1 MFDMEILN
9 VTLNPNDMGTG
20 FTLSNGNLTISSSTD
35 NRGIRATH
43 SKITGKWYWEVRFDS
58 GQVNASHIGISNK
71 QFLLTSLSPTSSN
84 WRAYFATGRI
94 LPENIAYGDTGLIG
108 NIIGIALDLDNG
120 ILEFYKNGVSMGRSH
135 TNVKEL
141 GEVYP
146 TFTSYSASSKIM
158 TVNFGAT
165 PFIYSIPSRFYSYD
179 GRQYKSVNKSLIH
192 HNSTFYYNSIKKIE
206 NITASASSSHSTSYL
221 PENAINEN
229 VTSDNSSKS
238 RWSSAVTD
246 LECWFMIQFS
256 DSVEINKIKFL
267 QFSYSI
273 SETYDRIKDCILE
286 FSDGSQY
293 TYTLPDK
300 SVQGNKPITE
310 DNWSTIEFPSKYT
323 RSIKIIKKSAYEG
336 NYRYT
341 TVIEFEAYLDNKK
354 IRKGDIINP
363 EWHSLPSPPTEQDYL
378 DYGMDD
384 LSIIPESAWQELE
397 GEVELCYYTDDLNKN
412 EASFNITTTPFTLAE
427 EWEDKT
433 ISVIEY
439 TDDPNQTE
447 SSITLETE
455 PFTIYDELGDEVDVL
470 YYTDDP
476 DKTEAKL
483 NITANYSPL
492 DELEGDFDVV
502 TYSEDLSEGDTLALS
517 VDALPV
523 GQLVIAPQSFAYL
536 GEIRSFISHLI
547 NSNNVGIIR
556 FIISFDDGATW
567 KSYSKGLGQWK
578 NVNIISPQNV
588 IKDGM
593 RYQTFNTIPEHQIK
607 AQPNG
612 NIKLAYYI
620 EETKHLNQ
628 PIGIDY
634 ISYRS
639 LVPQED
645 VKFNDVAFYV
655 LNTTATIDL
664 QFGGNKLTGTL
675 SDEDLTKVQYR
686 VLLNGKP
693 YHPRNGEFT
702 RLNAPPVNI
711 SLNINE
717 RDIIFEKENVIRVEF
732 KDSWGETDF
741 WEPPPFI
748 GTYSGIM
755 FKDEKGKYLSN
766 SFGDILKRLDFDV
779 IIAGQI
785 SLEQKV
791 IAKNETGQRV
801 QNLLLEVNKSVLPE
815 GVELQLSRSIP
826 FINEE
831 PLLFNK
837 FFEPDEEFEFYVRI
851 KTDIEAP
858 ANANGLFEV
867 KAKVQPV

>member
-1 MFDMEILN
+1 MEIID
-9 VTLNPNDMGTG
+9 VTLNPSDRGSG
-20 FTLSNGNLTISSSTD
+20 ITLSNGNLTVVNNNLAS
-35 NRGIRATH
+35 GVRATH
-43 SKITGKWYWEVRFDS
+43 GKTTGKWYWEVKLDNGDRGSFIGVS
-58 GQVNASHIGISNK
+58 NNA
-71 QFLLTSLSPTSSN
+71 LSMNSIYYKSFN
-84 WRAYFATGRI
+84 WRSVYSGGAKY
-94 LPENIAYGDTGLIG
+94 PEVTSYGNGWEIG
-108 NIIGIALDLDNG
+108 NIIGVALDLDNG
-120 ILEFYKNGVSMGRSH
+120 ILEFYKNGNSMGISH
-135 TNVKEL
+135 ANIKEL
-141 GEVYP
+141 GEVFP
-146 TFTSYSASSKIM
+146 IFASGSQKSITVTF
-158 TVNFGAT
+158 NFGST
-165 PFIYSIPSRFYSYD
+165 PFSYQIPYKHYSYD
-179 GRQYKSVNKSLIH
+179 GRQYGYAYKSLIH
-192 HNSTFYYNSIKKIE
+192 HNSTHK
-206 NITASASSSHSTSYL
+206 H
-221 PENAINEN
+221 
-229 VTSDNSSKS
+229 
-238 RWSSAVTD
+238 
-246 LECWFMIQFS
+246 
-256 DSVEINKIKFL
+256 
-267 QFSYSI
+267 
-273 SETYDRIKDCILE
+273 
-286 FSDGSQY
+286 Y
-293 TYTLPDK
+293 TNNQWT
-300 SVQGNKPITE
+300 
-310 DNWSTIEFPSKYT
+310 
-323 RSIKIIKKSAYEG
+323 
-336 NYRYT
+336 
-341 TVIEFEAYLDNKK
+341 
-354 IRKGDIINP
+354 
-363 EWHSLPSPPTEQDYL
+363 SLPSPPTEQDYL

-397 GEVELCYYTDDLNKN
+397 SEVELCYYTDDPNKS
-412 EASFNITTTPFTLAE
+412 EAGFNITTTPFTLAE

-439 TDDPNQTE
+439 TDDPNSSE

-455 PFTIYDELGDEVDVL
+455 PFTIYDELGDDVDVL

-476 DKTEAKL
+476 DKNEAKL

-502 TYSEDLSEGDTLALS
+502 TYSEDLDESDTLSLN
-517 VDALPV
+517 VEALPL
-523 GQLVIAPQSFAYL
+523 GQLVIQPNSFKYL
-536 GEIRSFISHLI
+536 GEIKSFISHLI

-556 FIISFDDGATW
+556 FIISFDNGVTW
-567 KSYSKGLGQWK
+567 KSYSKGLDTWRD
-578 NVNIISPQNV
+578 VNINSSDHANV
-588 IKDGM
+588 IKYGM
-593 RYQTFNTIPEHQIK
+593 RHQTFNDIPEHQIT
-607 AQPNG
+607 AHPNG

-645 VKFNDVAFYV
+645 VKFGDVAFYV
-655 LNTTATIDL
+655 LNTTAKIDL
-664 QFGGNKLTGTL
+664 DFGGNKLTGTL

-693 YHPRNGEFT
+693 YHPISGDYT
-702 RLNAPPVNI
+702 RLNASPLNI
-711 SLNINE
+711 SLNIDE
-717 RDIIFEKENVIRVEF
+717 RDIIFGQENMLRVEF
-732 KDSWGETDF
+732 KDSWGQEAYK
-741 WEPPPFI
+741 EIPFT

-755 FKDEKGKYLSN
+755 FKDASGKYLSN
-766 SFGDILKRLDFDV
+766 SFGDILKRLDFDF

-801 QNLLLEVNKSVLPE
+801 QNLLLEVNKDVLPE

>member
-1 MFDMEILN
+1 MNILP
-9 VTLNPNDMGTG
+9 VILNPNDLNSSN
-20 FTLSNGNLTISSSTD
+20 TLSNGDLTLVSGSQ
-35 NRGIRATH
+35 NAIRATH
-43 SKITGKWYWEVRFDS
+43 GKSSGKWYWEVKFDS
-58 GQVNASHIGISNK
+58 GNSSTWIGISNK
-71 QFLLTSLSPTSSN
+71 YYPVTLSSSNSN
-84 WRAYFATGRI
+84 WRSYYGNNGTKH
-94 LPENIAYGDTGLIG
+94 PENTPYGSAWVVGD
-108 NIIGIALDLDNG
+108 IIGVALDLDNG
-120 ILEFYKNGVSMGRSH
+120 TLEFYKNGSSMGISH
-135 TNVKEL
+135 TNINEL
-141 GEVYP
+141 GEAYP
-146 TFTSYSASSKIM
+146 TIGVNGNVKTNTF
-158 TVNFGAT
+158 NFGTT
-165 PFIYSIPSRFYSYD
+165 PFTYSVPKGFLAYNNEPTY
-179 GRQYKSVNKSLIH
+179 KSLILN
-192 HNSTFYYNSIKKIE
+192 NSTYYYNSIKKLDIK
-206 NITASASSSHSTSYL
+206 AHASSTANSSWL
-221 PENAINEN
+221 PESAINEN
-229 VTSDNSSKS
+229 ITTNNSIGS
-238 RWSSAVTD
+238 RWCSALISD
-246 LECWFMIQFS
+246 DPEPWFMINFS
-256 DSVEINKIKFL
+256 KEVELNKIKFL
-267 QFSYSI
+267 QFSA

-293 TYTLPDK
+293 TYILPDK
-300 SVQGNKPITE
+300 YVLINQTITE
-310 DNWSTIEFPSKYT
+310 DNWSIIEFPSKSSK
-323 RSIKIIKKSAYEG
+323 SIKIIKKSAYG
-336 NYRYT
+336 GKYGYT
-341 TVIEFEAYLDNKK
+341 TFIEFEAYLNDKK
-354 IRKGDIINP
+354 IRKGEVSNA
-363 EWHSLPSPPTEQDYL
+363 EWNSLPSPPIEQDYL

-384 LSIIPESAWQELE
+384 ISIIPESDWQELE
-397 GEVELCYYTDDLNKN
+397 GEVELCYYTDDPNKS

-439 TDDPNQTE
+439 TDDPNSSE

-455 PFTIYDELGDEVDVL
+455 PFTIYDELGDDVDVL

-476 DKTEAKL
+476 DKNEAKL

-502 TYSEDLSEGDTLALS
+502 TYSEDLDESDTLSLN
-517 VDALPV
+517 VEALPF
-523 GQLVIAPQSFAYL
+523 GQLVIQPNSFKYL
-536 GEIRSFISHLI
+536 GEIKSFISHLV

-556 FIISFDDGATW
+556 FIISFDNGATW
-567 KSYSKGLGQWK
+567 KSYSKGLDTWRAV
-578 NVNIISPQNV
+578 NVNISDHANV
-588 IKDGM
+588 IKYGM
-593 RYQTFNTIPEHQIK
+593 RYQAFNDIPEHQIT
-607 AQPNG
+607 AHPNG

-645 VKFNDVAFYV
+645 VKFGDVAFYV
-655 LNTTATIDL
+655 LNTTASIKLD
-664 QFGGNKLTGTL
+664 FGGNKLTGTL

-693 YHPRNGEFT
+693 YHPISGDFT
-702 RLNAPPVNI
+702 RLNASPLNI
-711 SLNINE
+711 SLNIDE
-717 RDIIFEKENVIRVEF
+717 RDIIFGQENMLRVEF
-732 KDSWGETDF
+732 KDTWGQEAYK
-741 WEPPPFI
+741 EIPFT

-755 FKDEKGKYLSN
+755 FKDASGKYLSN

-801 QNLLLEVNKSVLPE
+801 QNLLLEVNKDVLPE

-837 FFEPDEEFEFYVRI
+837 FFEPDEELEFYVRI